1 MYPNYIINY
10 MGVIQKLFYLLI
22 SEINTLHAW
31 TKVMPLIVYSPIE
44 VTFSFLAVKNLQRC
58 LLCIQKTNGKDIKA
72 ETKDID
78 FEICDFQMI
87 ELYSVYILL
96 SRL

>member
-1 MYPNYIINY
+1 
-10 MGVIQKLFYLLI
+10 
-22 SEINTLHAW
+22 
-31 TKVMPLIVYSPIE
+31 MPLNVYSPIE
-44 VTFSFLAVKNLQRC
+44 VTFSFLAVKNLQG
-58 LLCIQKTNGKDIKA
+58 CIQKTNGKDIKA